1 MENDKKIDNM
11 SKIVN
16 NMNEIINKI
25 SIGFSRSFRLVG
37 GIGILVSI
45 WTNTDGIFDTLA
57 LKISLVTFIF
67 GGFAKIIEMLNKRES
82 VKNNAEFQA
91 LVWLI
96 FLIFYIFVINS
107 NIQII
112 QIC

>member
-1 MENDKKIDNM
+1 MNIYINLIDVVKKMLEKDADKILDKLNIGM
-11 SKIVN
+11 GRRFVFFGGTGLLVSLWVN
-16 NMNEIINKI
+16 NE
-25 SIGFSRSFRLVG
+25 L
-37 GIGILVSI
+37 GI
-45 WTNTDGIFDTLA
+45 
-57 LKISLVTFIF
+57 KISLVTFIF

-82 VKNNAEFQA
+82 VKNNTEFQT

-96 FLIFYIFVINS
+96 FLIFYIFAINS